1 MLQRGYEFAS
11 GYRLEEFLGR
21 GQFGEVWRA
30 SAPGGTQTAVKFI
43 DLSGGQGQKEYD
55 AIKRIKLIR
64 HANLMPITAIW
75 LLDAEGK
82 LIQDTPDQAVATM
95 DVSEL
100 VTPDR
105 ASFAMP
111 RTREPATLVVAMLLA
126 GKSLLDRM
134 AECLRETS
142 KGIPP
147 RELLSYMEDSAKGL
161 DFLNDA
167 RHDLGSGEVAIQHC
181 DVKPA
186 NIVILGNSAVIC
198 DFGLA
203 RILTRTQITATSASG
218 TPAYMAPEAI
228 EGKPSQSSD
237 QYSLAISYYHLRTG
251 TLPMKEGSLFQ
262 VLNAHRQ
269 GELNFDL
276 VADPEQQVLRR
287 ATEIDWNKRYESNID
302 FVDELRDALRTEGAM
317 TTAAGRP
324 SPKFDPASPSG
335 ETQNNRL
342 AQTQAGPSLIAE
354 TMDGTSAVDT
364 EFADAETANS
374 AGLQSTRVL
383 PQQTTDDAVSSTDTV
398 TSSQTPRTAL
408 KRYSII
414 AGAVAVV
421 ILGVVL
427 VAFPRPSSKPIVD
440 DSDKADQQNVSPDQ
454 VEPVNNKPDS
464 GKTVIENASPQ
475 ELLDL
480 ATLAFATDAD
490 KAAEL
495 FRQAVQRRPNLATPE
510 PIVHTAHQ
518 DGVEVLMLAS
528 PTNQLISW
536 GYDTNLNVW
545 PVSPTSWTESA
556 VQPILLPGLDVSL
569 AYREG
574 ICLSPDKQRVV
585 AGSGTDTKVW
595 SLESLRRNPTEPAQS
610 LLAEMDSL
618 DDEVMAVAC
627 HPKDTTVIAMALDD
641 KVVVYQIETKTSD
654 KPRQPT
660 KLTQFESAGSISQL
674 AFHPSGD
681 WLITII
687 DKGLVEGQVV
697 AYAWDELRTG
707 APQNRAPTAIP
718 INPKGARVRTIGFPK
733 QDSATDS
740 AASIATGDETGT
752 VTLWSIADEPK
763 LSSRKQPHA
772 GPVMAMKISAG
783 TSDTA
788 SVLVT
793 GGDDG
798 TLNLW
803 PLSEGASQTASGH
816 DQTLPL
822 GQHPVSCVDV
832 TPDGRWVAA
841 GTYDGTVWLLD
852 RTSQDNTAAF
862 LVSGSTRI
870 ESICIDSANGW
881 LVAGCDD
888 GSLRV
893 WDLVRCQ
900 LIAMTQL
907 RPSKIIET
915 KSNQPP
921 VI

>member
-82 LIQDTPDQAVATM
+82 LIEDTPDQAVATM

-134 AECLRETS
+134 AECLRENG
-142 KGIPP
+142 KGIPA

-161 DFLNDA
+161 DFLNDT

-287 ATEIDWNKRYESNID
+287 ATEIDWSKRYESNID

-317 TTAAGRP
+317 PTSSLRP
-324 SPKFDPASPSG
+324 QSNRGLSPSSG
-335 ETQNNRL
+335 DTQNDRM
-342 AQTQAGPSLIAE
+342 AQTQPVPTPLAE
-354 TMDGTSAVDT
+354 TMAGTSVIAT
-364 EFADAETANS
+364 GFADAES
-374 AGLQSTRVL
+374 ASSEGLQSTRAL
-383 PQQTTDDAVSSTDTV
+383 PKQTTDDSVPTAASTT
-398 TSSQTPRTAL
+398 TSTGPL
-408 KRYSII
+408 KRVSII
-414 AGAVAVV
+414 GGAAIA
-421 ILGVVL
+421 ILGLILVIVL
-427 VAFPRPSSKPIVD
+427 RPTPPPVANG
-440 DSDKADQQNVSPDQ
+440 SDKLGQDNATPENTQP
-454 VEPVNNKPDS
+454 NNLD
-464 GKTVIENASPQ
+464 TATENASPQ

-480 ATLAFATDAD
+480 ATTTFPTDPG

-495 FRQAVQRRPNLATPE
+495 FRQATQKRPSLATPE
-510 PIVHTAHQ
+510 PIIHPSHRS
-518 DGVEVLMLAS
+518 GVEALLLAS
-528 PTNQLISW
+528 PTQQLVSW
-536 GYDTNLNVW
+536 GYDANLKVW
-545 PVSPTSWTESA
+545 PLSSTSWSETA
-556 VQPILLPGLDVSL
+556 VQPILLPGLDVTL
-569 AYREG
+569 AYREAMT
-574 ICLSPDKQRVV
+574 LSADEQWVV
-585 AGSGTDTKVW
+585 AGSGTDAKVW
-595 SLESLRRNPTEPAQS
+595 SLESLRRNPNEPAQS
-610 LLAEMDSL
+610 LLAEISAL

-627 HPKDTTVIAMALDD
+627 HPTDTTAIALALDD
-641 KVVVYQIETKTSD
+641 AVVVYQIETVASD
-654 KPRQPT
+654 KPRQPR
-660 KLTQFESAGSISQL
+660 KLTQFDSAGSISHL

-681 WLITII
+681 WLITIT
-687 DKGLVEGQVV
+687 VEGRVV

-707 APQNRAPTAIP
+707 AQQNRAPTAIP
-718 INPKGARVRTIGFPK
+718 INPEGTPVRTICFPK

-752 VTLWSIADEPK
+752 VTLWTIADEPK
-763 LSSRKQPHA
+763 LVSRKQPHT
-772 GPVMAMKISAG
+772 GPVMAMTTSAG
-783 TSDTA
+783 TAGDA
-788 SVLVT
+788 AVLVSS
-793 GGDDG
+793 GDDG

-803 PLSEGASQTASGH
+803 ALSRGTSGNASGY
-816 DQTLPL
+816 DQTVSL
-822 GQHPVSCVDV
+822 GTQSIPCVDV
-832 TPDGRWVAA
+832 TDDGRWVAA
-841 GTYDGTVWLLD
+841 GTYGGTVWLLD
-852 RTSQDNTAAF
+852 RTAKDNTAAV
-862 LVSGSTRI
+862 LQSGADRI
-870 ESICIDSANGW
+870 ESLCIDSANGW
-881 LVAGCDD
+881 LIVGCDD

-907 RPSKIIET
+907 RPSKVIQP
-915 KSNQPP
+915 KSDPS

>member
-43 DLSGGQGQKEYD
+43 DLSGGQGNKEYD

-75 LLDAEGK
+75 LLDAAGK
-82 LIQDTPDQAVATM
+82 LIEDTPDQAVATM

-100 VTPDR
+100 ITPDR
-105 ASFAMP
+105 GSFAMP

-134 AECLRETS
+134 VECLRETNT
-142 KGIPP
+142 GIPA

-161 DFLNDA
+161 DFLNDT

-262 VLNAHRQ
+262 VLNAHRE
-269 GELNFDL
+269 GDLNYDL
-276 VADPEQQVLRR
+276 VAAPEQQVLRR
-287 ATEIDWNKRYESNID
+287 ATKIDWNERYESNID
-302 FVDELRDALRTEGAM
+302 FVDELRDALRAEGAM

-324 SPKFDPASPSG
+324 TSKFEPASPSG
-335 ETQNNRL
+335 ETQNDRFAETQGVESPL
-342 AQTQAGPSLIAE
+342 AD
-354 TMDGTSAVDT
+354 TMDGTSVTETGFADT
-364 EFADAETANS
+364 ETAKS
-374 AGLQSTRVL
+374 DGMQSTRAL
-383 PQQTTDDAVSSTDTV
+383 LLQTTDAGESSTAAATP
-398 TSSQTPRTAL
+398 SQSLGNPLTRHPL
-408 KRYSII
+408 L
-414 AGAVAVV
+414 GGVLAVV
-421 ILGVVL
+421 LLGVAIFAIPRGESITSNGDSHPVKPNPVVPPIPL
-427 VAFPRPSSKPIVD
+427 VER
-440 DSDKADQQNVSPDQ
+440 
-454 VEPVNNKPDS
+454 
-464 GKTVIENASPQ
+464 SPQ

-480 ATLAFATDAD
+480 ATSTFTTDSA

-495 FRQAVQRRPNLATPE
+495 FRQAVQKRPNLATPE
-510 PIVHTAHQ
+510 PIVHKAHA
-518 DGVEVLMLAS
+518 DGVETLLLAS

-536 GYDTNLNVW
+536 GYDANVKVW
-545 PVSPTSWTESA
+545 PVSPKSWSEPSA
-556 VQPILLPGLDVSL
+556 EPIMLPGLDVSL
-569 AYREG
+569 SYRDA
-574 ICLSPDKQRVV
+574 IQLSPDKQRLV
-585 AGSGTDTKVW
+585 AGSGMDANVW
-595 SLESLRRNPTEPAQS
+595 SLEALQRDASNPAKSLIAEIKS
-610 LLAEMDSL
+610 LE
-618 DDEVMAVAC
+618 DEVKAVAS
-627 HPKDTTVIAMALDD
+627 HPKDATVVAMSLGTG
-641 KVVVYQIETKTSD
+641 KIVVYRVLTKTSETLAE
-654 KPRQPT
+654 PT
-660 KLTQFESAGSISQL
+660 KLTQLETVESISRL

-681 WLITII
+681 WLVTITV
-687 DKGLVEGQVV
+687 KGQVV
-697 AYAWDELRTG
+697 AYAWEDVLTG
-707 APQNRAPTAIP
+707 AEQNRAPTAIP
-718 INPKGARVRTIGFPK
+718 INPKGTRVRTIAFPP
-733 QDSATDS
+733 QDSRGNTPP
-740 AASIATGDETGT
+740 SIVTGDETGT
-752 VTLWSIADEPK
+752 VTIWSIANEPK
-763 LSSRKQPHA
+763 LQSRKQPHA
-772 GPVMAMKISAG
+772 GGVMAMTISEG
-783 TSDTA
+783 TNDTA

-798 TLNLW
+798 TLNSW
-803 PLSEGASQTASGH
+803 TLSEGASQSTIGH

-822 GQHPVSCVDV
+822 STQPVSCVDV
-832 TPDGRWVAA
+832 TVDGRWVAA

-852 RTSQDNTAAF
+852 RSSQDKTAAF
-862 LVSGSTRI
+862 LASGTETI
-870 ESICIDSANGW
+870 DSICIDSANGW
-881 LVAGCDD
+881 LIVGCGD

-893 WDLVRCQ
+893 WDLVRCK

-907 RPSKIIET
+907 RPSKIIEMKT
-915 KSNQPP
+915 KQPP

>member
-43 DLSGGQGQKEYD
+43 DLSGGQGNKEYD

-134 AECLRETS
+134 VECLRETNT
-142 KGIPP
+142 GIPA

-161 DFLNDA
+161 DFLNDT

-262 VLNAHRQ
+262 VLNAHRE
-269 GELNFDL
+269 GDLNFDL
-276 VADPEQQVLRR
+276 VAAPEQQVLRR
-287 ATEIDWNKRYESNID
+287 ATKIDWNERYESNID
-302 FVDELRDALRTEGAM
+302 FVDELRDALRAEGAM

-324 SPKFDPASPSG
+324 TSKFEPVSPSG
-335 ETQNNRL
+335 ETQNDRFAETQGLESPL
-342 AQTQAGPSLIAE
+342 AD
-354 TMDGTSAVDT
+354 TMDGTSVTETGFADT
-364 EFADAETANS
+364 ETAKS
-374 AGLQSTRVL
+374 DGLQSTRAL
-383 PQQTTDDAVSSTDTV
+383 PLATTDDGESSTAV
-398 TSSQTPRTAL
+398 ATSSQTLGNPLSRHPLLSVAVLAIPRTTPTP
-408 KRYSII
+408 I
-414 AGAVAVV
+414 ANG
-421 ILGVVL
+421 
-427 VAFPRPSSKPIVD
+427 
-440 DSDKADQQNVSPDQ
+440 SDKVAQGDSTPDNTEQ
-454 VEPVNNKPDS
+454 DDDK
-464 GKTVIENASPQ
+464 KAMENASPQ
-475 ELLDL
+475 ELSDL
-480 ATLAFATDAD
+480 AMSTYATDSA
-490 KAAEL
+490 KAVEL
-495 FRQAVQRRPNLATPE
+495 FRQAVQKRPSLATPE
-510 PIVHTAHQ
+510 PIVHKTHQ
-518 DGVEVLMLAS
+518 SGVETLLLAS

-536 GYDTNLNVW
+536 GYDTNLKVW
-545 PVSPTSWTESA
+545 PVSPKSWSEPS
-556 VQPILLPGLDVSL
+556 VQPIMLPGLDVSL
-569 AYREG
+569 SYRDA
-574 ICLSPDKQRVV
+574 ILLSSDKQRLV
-585 AGSGTDTKVW
+585 AGSGMDAKVW
-595 SLESLRRNPTEPAQS
+595 SLEALQRDASNPAKSLI
-610 LLAEMDSL
+610 AEIKAL
-618 DDEVMAVAC
+618 EDEVKAVAL
-627 HPKDTTVIAMALDD
+627 HPKDATVVALALGLD
-641 KVVVYQIETKTSD
+641 KMVVYRVLTKTSETLAE
-654 KPRQPT
+654 PT
-660 KLTQFESAGSISQL
+660 KLTQLETVEPISRL
-674 AFHPSGD
+674 AFHPSGE
-681 WLITII
+681 WLVTIT
-687 DKGLVEGQVV
+687 VEGQVV
-697 AYAWDELRTG
+697 AYAWEDVLSG
-707 APQNRAPTAIP
+707 AEQNRAPTAIP
-718 INPKGARVRTIGFPK
+718 INPKGTRVRTIAFPP
-733 QDSATDS
+733 QDSRGNTPP
-740 AASIATGDETGT
+740 SIATGDETGT
-752 VTLWSIADEPK
+752 VTIWSIANEPK
-763 LSSRKQPHA
+763 LLSRKQPHA
-772 GPVMAMKISAG
+772 GPVMAMTLSEG
-783 TSDTA
+783 TNETA

-803 PLSEGASQTASGH
+803 ALSEGASQSTSDH

-822 GQHPVSCVDV
+822 GTQPVSCVDV
-832 TPDGRWVAA
+832 TVDGRWIAA
-841 GTYDGTVWLLD
+841 GTYDGTVWLID
-852 RTSQDNTAAF
+852 RSAQDKTAAF
-862 LVSGSTRI
+862 LASGTETI
-870 ESICIDSANGW
+870 DSICIDSANGW
-881 LVAGCDD
+881 LIAGCGD
-888 GSLRV
+888 GTLRV
-893 WDLVRCQ
+893 WDLVRCK

-907 RPSKIIET
+907 RPSKIIEMKT
-915 KSNQPP
+915 NPS

>member
-75 LLDAEGK
+75 LLDGEGN
-82 LIQDTPDQAVATM
+82 LIEDTPDQAVATM

-100 VTPDR
+100 VSPDR

-134 AECLRETS
+134 AECLRENG
-142 KGIPP
+142 KGIPA

-161 DFLNDA
+161 DFLNDT

-269 GELNFDL
+269 GDLNFDL
-276 VADPEQQVLRR
+276 VAAPEQHVLRR

-302 FVDELRDALRTEGAM
+302 FVDELRDALRSEGAM
-317 TTAAGRP
+317 P
-324 SPKFDPASPSG
+324 SSSLRTPSNHGLGSPSG
-335 ETQNNRL
+335 ETQNDRI
-342 AQTQAGPSLIAE
+342 AATQAVDSPIAE
-354 TMDGTSAVDT
+354 TMDGTSVT
-364 EFADAETANS
+364 ETGFADDEAATSE
-374 AGLQSTRVL
+374 GLQSTRVL
-383 PQQTTDDAVSSTDTV
+383 PPQTTDDGESTTAAT
-398 TSSQTPRTAL
+398 TSSPTPGNPL

-414 AGAVAVV
+414 GGVTVV

-427 VAFPRPSSKPIVD
+427 LTFPRGTPTPEVNGSDNVVD
-440 DSDKADQQNVSPDQ
+440 NG
-454 VEPVNNKPDS
+454 
-464 GKTVIENASPQ
+464 GKTQQVVPDNGNTSIENASPQ
-475 ELLDL
+475 ELMDL
-480 ATLAFATDAD
+480 ATATFTSDSA

-495 FRQAVQRRPNLATPE
+495 FRQAVQKRPNLASPE
-510 PIVHTAHQ
+510 PIIHPSHN
-518 DGVEVLMLAS
+518 DGVETLLLSS
-528 PTNQLISW
+528 PTRQLISW
-536 GYDTNLNVW
+536 GYDTNLKVW
-545 PVSPTSWTESA
+545 PVSSTSWAEKSA
-556 VQPILLPGLDVSL
+556 PPIALPGLDVSL
-569 AYREG
+569 AYRDG
-574 ICLSPDKQRVV
+574 ISLTPDEQRVV
-585 AGSGTDTKVW
+585 AGSGTDAKVW
-595 SLESLRRNPTEPAQS
+595 SLETLRRNPDDPAKS
-610 LLAEMDSL
+610 LVADINSL

-627 HPKDTTVIAMALDD
+627 HPKDSTVVALALGGGKIA
-641 KVVVYQIETKTSD
+641 VYRIQTKSSETLAE
-654 KPRQPT
+654 PT
-660 KLTQFESAGSISQL
+660 KLTQFESAESIIRL
-674 AFHPSGD
+674 AFHPSGE
-681 WLITII
+681 WLVTITI
-687 DKGLVEGQVV
+687 DGNVV
-697 AYAWDELRTG
+697 AYGWDEVLT
-707 APQNRAPTAIP
+707 AAEQNRAPTAVS
-718 INPKGARVRTIGFPK
+718 INPKGTPVRTIAFPP
-733 QDSATDS
+733 QDSRSDITP
-740 AASIATGDETGT
+740 SIATGDETGT
-752 VTLWSIADEPK
+752 VTQWSIAEEPR
-763 LSSRKQPHA
+763 LISRKQPHT
-772 GPVMAMKISAG
+772 GPVMAMSISAG
-783 TSDTA
+783 TGDIP
-788 SVLVT
+788 SVLVS

-803 PLSEGASQTASGH
+803 SLEEGDSPSTTSY
-816 DQTLPL
+816 DQTHSL
-822 GQHPVSCVDV
+822 GHQPVPCVDV
-832 TPDGRWVAA
+832 SDDGRWVAA

-852 RTSQDNTAAF
+852 RTAQDKTAAV
-862 LVSGSTRI
+862 LESGADRI
-870 ESICIDSANGW
+870 ERLCIDSENGW
-881 LVAGCDD
+881 LIAGCDD

-907 RPSKIIET
+907 RPSK
-915 KSNQPP
+915 
-921 VI
+921 VIQSKPDPSVI